1 MSQIYKS
8 GTSGPPLNPTIPTQF
23 TEDTGTAIPALNNLN
38 IVGADGIKTIGS
50 GSTVTVGFNK
60 GTNTT
65 LGIATSTILTITPP
79 DNDTT
84 TFQILISGYD
94 ATSNLGVGGQIVGT
108 IRKTAGVVTVLGT
121 PDIVKN
127 GDFPLNGSTFTIVA
141 SGADVL
147 VQATSNSLDTV
158 TWTAITA
165 GQV

>member
-1 MSQIYKS
+1 MSQIYKAGVG
-8 GTSGPPLNPTIPTQF
+8 GTPSVPTSF
-23 TEDTGTAIPALNNLN
+23 TEDVGTAVPAANNLN
-38 IVGADGIKTIGS
+38 IVGADGIQTRGA

-65 LGIATSTILTITPP
+65 LGISTATILTITPL

-84 TFQILISGYD
+84 TFQILMSGYD
-94 ATSNLGVGGQIVGT
+94 VTSDLGIGGQIVGT

-127 GDFPLNGSTFTIVA
+127 GDFPLNASTFTIVA